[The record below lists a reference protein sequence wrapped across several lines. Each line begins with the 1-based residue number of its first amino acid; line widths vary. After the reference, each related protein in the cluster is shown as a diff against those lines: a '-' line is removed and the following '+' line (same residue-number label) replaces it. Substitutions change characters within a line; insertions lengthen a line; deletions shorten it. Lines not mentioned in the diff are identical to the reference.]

1 MSEPMNEPVRP
12 TPSAP
17 SPATLSAP
25 ARPAPP
31 GEGVRRLP
39 IIVVLVMALAGLL
52 AADRIFAVEAAPP
65 APDEQVLAAP
75 GEGSAGSTWYCPGG
89 STSSDGEADLSV
101 VIANTGDEPVTGMAT
116 VIAFSPGAP
125 EPPGPVRERFE
136 LAGHTR
142 LVLDPGELVESPH
155 VAVTVEVDRGGVV
168 VEQGVSNS
176 TGFDLAACAVSGSEN
191 WYFADGA
198 TTRSSSL
205 LLHLYNPFPADA
217 IVDLSFAA
225 TEGRAEPADLQ
236 GVVVPRRGLV
246 AINVGDHV
254 RREAAVSTS
263 VVARSGRLVAGK
275 IGRRAEPGQ
284 RGIVSGLGS
293 PSLASSWRFPEGAV
307 GGGVVERFHLYN
319 PNDVEARV
327 DLEMVLDDG
336 IFEPLEI
343 PVPAQGRAT
352 LTVNGEGEAGIV
364 VAEGVG
370 HSAIFRVL
378 NDVEVVV
385 ERGIEGTGARSG
397 LATMTG
403 AAEPAERWGLSA
415 GVATKAVDEWIVVQ
429 NASEQEATIE
439 VTAHAEGEA
448 RVLDRLG
455 GLTVPPLGRRGF
467 RLNDLLEGD
476 EVLEAALVV
485 AADRPVVVER
495 AMYRVG
501 RNGMSTTL
509 AVPFLDD
516 GPRSR

>member
-1 MSEPMNEPVRP
+1 MND
-12 TPSAP
+12 
-17 SPATLSAP
+17 
-25 ARPAPP
+25 
-31 GEGVRRLP
+31 GVRRTP
-39 IIVVLVMALAGLL
+39 VVVGLVLALVGLL
-52 AADRIFAVEAAPP
+52 AADRVFVADQRAPAVE
-65 APDEQVLAAP
+65 EVGLAAP

-89 STSSDGEADLSV
+89 STSADGEAALTV
-101 VIANTGDEPVTGMAT
+101 VIANVGDEPVTGRAT
-116 VIAFSPGAP
+116 AIAFSPGAP
-125 EPPGPVRERFE
+125 VPPGPVQERFE

-142 LVLDPGELVESPH
+142 LVLDPKEMVESPH
-155 VAVTVEVDRGGVV
+155 VAVTVEVDEGGVV
-168 VEQGVSNS
+168 VEQGVSNAN
-176 TGFDLAACAVSGSEN
+176 GFDLTACAVTGSDQ
-191 WYFADGA
+191 WFFADGA

-205 LLHLYNPFPADA
+205 LLHLYNPFPTDA

-284 RGIVSGLGS
+284 RGIVSGLGAPETS
-293 PSLASSWRFPEGAV
+293 ATWRFPEGVA

-319 PNDVEARV
+319 PNESEALV

-336 IFEPLEI
+336 IFEPFEI
-343 PVPAQGRAT
+343 PVPAQGRVT
-352 LTVNGEGEAGIV
+352 LTVNGEGESGIV
-364 VAEGVG
+364 VPEGVG

-378 NDVEVVV
+378 NEVEVVV
-385 ERGIEGTGARSG
+385 ERGLEGTGARSG
-397 LATMTG
+397 LSTMIG
-403 AAEPAERWGLSA
+403 AVEPAARWGLAA
-415 GVATKAVDEWIVVQ
+415 GVATKALDEWIVVQ
-429 NASEQEATIE
+429 NGSEAEVTVE
-439 VTAHAEGEA
+439 VTAHSEGEA

-467 RLNDLLEGD
+467 RLNDLLSGD

-485 AADRPVVVER
+485 SADRPVVVER
-495 AMYRVG
+495 ALYRVG

-516 GPRSR
+516 GPGR